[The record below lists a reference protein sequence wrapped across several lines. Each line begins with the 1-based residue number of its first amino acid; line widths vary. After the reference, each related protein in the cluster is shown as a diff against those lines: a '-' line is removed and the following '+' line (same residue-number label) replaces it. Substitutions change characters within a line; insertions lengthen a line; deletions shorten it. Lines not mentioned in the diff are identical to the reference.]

1 MRLGAHLPR
10 TPGEDDGS
18 YANFLKLYYS
28 YMEVLRLLEVPIC
41 AAKRTG
47 QFVSN
52 YGPGRGPES
61 IWYLARSNASFETP
75 RIARQIFQNIIP
87 GRVCSKRQDS

>member
-1 MRLGAHLPR
+1 
-10 TPGEDDGS
+10 
-18 YANFLKLYYS
+18 
-28 YMEVLRLLEVPIC
+28 MEVLRLLEVPIC

-47 QFVSN
+47 ELESN

-75 RIARQIFQNIIP
+75 RIARQISQNIIP
-87 GRVCSKRQDS
+87 GRVRSKRQDS